1 VIHIAAPDLSE
12 LEMRYVREAMESGWI
27 SGRGPF
33 VPKFERAFAGFSGA
47 AHGVACASGTTAL
60 HLILSALDI
69 GPGDEV
75 VVPAFTMIGTVN
87 PVLYLRATPV
97 VADADPGTWNVTP
110 ESVRAVLTS
119 HTKAIIVTHV
129 YGLPADVEAI
139 QAVAPRV
146 PVIEDAAEAH
156 GARCRGRPAGSLG
169 RAAAFSF
176 YANKIV
182 TTGEGGMVTTGD
194 EALAARC
201 RRLRDH
207 AFGGDGLRYV
217 HDEIGYSY
225 RMSNLQAAVGLGQA
239 ERAPELVARSRAV
252 GLRYLEAL
260 GAVPGLKCQVAPVW
274 AEHVYWVFGIAVE
287 EALGVTRSELRAG
300 LSARAIGT
308 RDFFY
313 PIHLQPAL
321 RGRFKHAVCPVAEQ
335 LGTRGLYLPSGPG
348 RKDEEVDEVI
358 AAVREIVAAR

>member
-1 VIHIAAPDLSE
+1 MIHISAPDLSE

-33 VPKFERAFAGFSGA
+33 VPKFERTFAAFSGA
-47 AHGVACASGTTAL
+47 AHGIACASGTTAL
-60 HLILSALDI
+60 HLLLAALDI

-110 ESVRAVLTS
+110 DTVRAVLTS

-139 QAVAPRV
+139 RAAAPGI
-146 PVIEDAAEAH
+146 PVLEDAAEAH
-156 GARCRGRPAGSLG
+156 GARCRGRRVGSLG
-169 RAAAFSF
+169 SGAAFSF

-182 TTGEGGMVTTGD
+182 TTGEGGMVLTDD
-194 EALAARC
+194 EAVAARC

-225 RMSNLQAAVGLGQA
+225 RMSNLQAAVGLAQA
-239 ERAPELVARSRAV
+239 ERAETLVARSRAV
-252 GLRYLEAL
+252 GLRYLDGL
-260 GAVPGLKCQVAPVW
+260 GAMPGLRSQAAPAW
-274 AEHVYWVFGIAVE
+274 AEHVYWAYGILLE
-287 EALGVTRSELRAG
+287 EAFGASRSTLRTGLGERG
-300 LSARAIGT
+300 IGT
-308 RDFFY
+308 RDFFH

-321 RGRFKHAVCPVAEQ
+321 LGRFKNVDCPVAER
-335 LGTRGLYLPSGPG
+335 LATRGLYLPSGPG
-348 RKDEEVDEVI
+348 RTDEEVDEVI
-358 AAVREIVAAR
+358 AAVRDIAR

>member
-1 VIHIAAPDLSE
+1 VIHIAAPDLAE

-33 VPKFERAFAGFSGA
+33 VPKFERAFAAFSGA
-47 AHGVACASGTTAL
+47 SHGIACASGTTAL
-60 HLILSALDI
+60 HLLLTALDI

-75 VVPAFTMIGTVN
+75 IVPAFTMIGTVN

-110 ESVRAVLTS
+110 DSVRAVLTS

-139 QAVAPRV
+139 QAVAPGI

-156 GARCRGRPAGSLG
+156 GARCRGRRVGSLG

-182 TTGEGGMVTTGD
+182 TTGEGGMVLTDD
-194 EALAARC
+194 ETLAARC

-225 RMSNLQAAVGLGQA
+225 RLSNLQAAVGLAQA
-239 ERAPELVARSRAV
+239 ERAEALVARSRAV
-252 GLRYLEAL
+252 GLRYLEGL
-260 GAVPGLKCQVAPVW
+260 GALPGLRSQVAPVW
-274 AEHVYWVFGIAVE
+274 AEHVYWVFGIMIE
-287 EALGVTRSELRAG
+287 EGFKVSRSELRTG
-300 LSARAIGT
+300 LSGRGIGT
-308 RDFFY
+308 RDFFH

-321 RGRFKHAVCPVAEQ
+321 RGRFKNPSCPVAER
-335 LGTRGLYLPSGPG
+335 LGTSGLYLPSGPG

-358 AAVREIVAAR
+358 AAVREIAR